1 MTNDF
6 LSKEEF
12 NDGKYR
18 VLSLTDGQK
27 NLRRVVCDTPGICI
41 IPFDT
46 SDGKIK
52 NVYLARYM
60 DYLKSDQGHT
70 CISLESKENYDS
82 NFEEVEEICQS
93 ELGINCDV
101 KEVFYLGNINHTIPF
116 SKKFKCYGINLDNH
130 SKDLNGFT
138 LDVSNPN
145 GKLYTLDKIRFNRVL
160 NGQIEDS
167 VCLSA
172 SMLLISYINN

>member
-1 MTNDF
+1 MENDF

-18 VLSLTDGQK
+18 VLSITDGQK
-27 NLRRVVCDTPGICI
+27 NLRRVLCDTPGICI

-46 SDGKIK
+46 NEGKIR

-60 DYLKSDQGHT
+60 DYLNSNQGHT
-70 CISLESKENYDS
+70 CVTLESRGEFDS
-82 NFEEVEEICQS
+82 NFEEVEDMCQT
-93 ELGINCDV
+93 ELGIQCDV
-101 KEVFYLGNINHTIPF
+101 NDVYYLGSISHNLPF

-138 LDVSNPN
+138 IDVPN
-145 GKLYTLDKIRFNRVL
+145 SEGKL
-160 NGQIEDS
+160 
-167 VCLSA
+167 
-172 SMLLISYINN
+172 